1 MKPGMTVLPVTD
13 NGTGMAR
20 PNHRSRGM
28 GLRIMNYRA
37 DVIGAALG
45 FSVPQAGTGTVVRCS
60 IPGAGKAV

>member
-1 MKPGMTVLPVTD
+1 MVA
-13 NGTGMAR
+13 GMAR

-37 DVIGAALG
+37 DVIGASLG
-45 FSVPQAGTGTVVRCS
+45 FSVPQTGTGTVVRCS